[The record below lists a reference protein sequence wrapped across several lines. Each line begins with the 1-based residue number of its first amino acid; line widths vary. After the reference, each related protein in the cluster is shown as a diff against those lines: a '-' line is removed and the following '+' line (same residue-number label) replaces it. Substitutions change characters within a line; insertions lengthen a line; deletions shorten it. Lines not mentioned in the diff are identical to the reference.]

1 MVTWSLCIPG
11 GRVHRQIMKMLLSK
25 QIQQDGFIRK
35 TDDRPRAAACPE
47 EGKNSVLQSRID
59 FLERQLEMQLAQ
71 IEQLSAKQESA
82 YQKVQDIAGRAG
94 DFDRREQ
101 VSFTPSGTCRS
112 TAEQ

>member
-1 MVTWSLCIPG
+1 
-11 GRVHRQIMKMLLSK
+11 
-25 QIQQDGFIRK
+25 
-35 TDDRPRAAACPE
+35 
-47 EGKNSVLQSRID
+47 
-59 FLERQLEMQLAQ
+59 MQLAQ